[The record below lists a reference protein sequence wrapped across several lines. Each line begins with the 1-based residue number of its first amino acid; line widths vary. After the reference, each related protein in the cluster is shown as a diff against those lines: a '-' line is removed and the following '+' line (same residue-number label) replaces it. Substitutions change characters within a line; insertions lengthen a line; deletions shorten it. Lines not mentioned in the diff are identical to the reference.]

1 MGSQDHGAS
10 FATGSTCRHS
20 PLRLRGALGDLA
32 VKGPIFA
39 PMKALLLATG
49 FLFASVPHDF
59 FVSILTIRH
68 KPETRTLDLT
78 WRMTA
83 HDVEHAFESTAPLQL
98 GSAKEH
104 PKADSLL
111 NDYFKHHLVL
121 FLEDKQLGWQ
131 WVGKELDG
139 ETLYCFLQV
148 NEVATPN
155 DLMVQNTLLM
165 DVFGEQQNLVH
176 VEGEK
181 MPTRS
186 HTFVRG
192 SSPHTFVW

>member
-1 MGSQDHGAS
+1 MKI
-10 FATGSTCRHS
+10 
-20 PLRLRGALGDLA
+20 PLLALTLSGALGL
-32 VKGPIFA
+32 
-39 PMKALLLATG
+39 
-49 FLFASVPHDF
+49 HDF

-68 KPETRTLDLT
+68 KPEAQTLDLT

-83 HDVEHAFESTAPLQL
+83 HDIEHALASRCELKL
-98 GSAKEH
+98 GSPKEH

-111 NDYFKHHLVL
+111 NRYFLEHLTL
-121 FLEDKQLGWQ
+121 FQEDKQMIWT

-139 ETLYCFLQV
+139 ETLYCYLQV
-148 NEVATPN
+148 EGVATPN
-155 DLMVQNTLLM
+155 DLSVSNTLLQ

-181 MPTRS
+181 IPTQS

-192 SSPHTFVW
+192 SNAHTFAWK